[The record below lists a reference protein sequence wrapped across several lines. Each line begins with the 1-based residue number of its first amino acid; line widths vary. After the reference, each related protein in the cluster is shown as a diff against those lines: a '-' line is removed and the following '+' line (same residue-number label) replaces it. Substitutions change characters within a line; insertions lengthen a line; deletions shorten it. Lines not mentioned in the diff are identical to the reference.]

1 MAMMTTLTTMIAKRL
16 KTNPMKFIALVEI
29 SLMVLV
35 VLLKSPVSFAASKKM
50 ITCQRP
56 LIVDITHLE
65 PGYIETPRA
74 DGSKGIAFDLAEELE
89 RRTGCQVVKYVTSM
103 PKALDNMTHF
113 RSDLFLIVGY
123 SPKVKFQSFHL
134 LYKTRKEFV
143 VRKSKYIDNFSLS
156 DYVNKSKIVFG
167 IYQGTQTFLSATDED
182 KLIKQRRARSGSN
195 PEAMYTLFQ
204 KGKVDILFTEP
215 NISTYTI
222 NKYNLKDQVVR
233 VMIPGQHIDVGYY
246 LSDKRLRPV
255 ERELI
260 VSTMNSIV
268 REGLVKKIMSKYVP
282 LEEYEKYSIEY

>member
-1 MAMMTTLTTMIAKRL
+1 MTTTIFFKKPTKSA
-16 KTNPMKFIALVEI
+16 
-29 SLMVLV
+29 
-35 VLLKSPVSFAASKKM
+35 VLLKISLWILFVFFQSPEVFAASKKM

-65 PGYIETPRA
+65 PGYIETPRT
-74 DGSKGIAFDLAEELE
+74 DGGKGIAFDLAEELE
-89 RRTGCQVVKYVTSM
+89 KRTGCQVVKYITSL

-134 LYKTRKEFV
+134 LYKTRKEFI
-143 VRKSKYIDNFSLS
+143 VRKSKYIENFSLS

-167 IYQGTQTFLSATDED
+167 IYQGTQTFLTATDEN
-182 KLIKQRRARSGSN
+182 KLINQRRARSASN
-195 PEAMYTLFQ
+195 PEAMYALFQ

-215 NISTYTI
+215 NINTYTI
-222 NKYNLKDQVVR
+222 NKYNLKDQVMR

-268 REGLVKKIMSKYVP
+268 KEGLVKKIMSKYVP
-282 LEEYEKYSIEY
+282 VEEYEKYSIEY